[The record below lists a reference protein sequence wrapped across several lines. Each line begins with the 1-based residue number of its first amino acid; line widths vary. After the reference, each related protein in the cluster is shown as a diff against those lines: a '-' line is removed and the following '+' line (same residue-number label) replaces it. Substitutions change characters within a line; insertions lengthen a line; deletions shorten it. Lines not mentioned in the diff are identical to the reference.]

1 MLERENKGTLERFMS
16 DRRTRGFLSLEGKD
30 LALLLVLVVATET
43 QQRRLKGGR
52 LFWFWLT
59 ISQT

>member
-1 MLERENKGTLERFMS
+1 MS